1 MKIAG
6 GPALYCVVPRRSDD
20 RISGKRVWKRSM
32 ECLLNELGLKSLN
45 DTYFEH
51 YKTINVIT

>member
-6 GPALYCVVPRRSDD
+6 GLALYCVVPQRSDD

-32 ECLLNELGLKSLN
+32 RCLLN
-45 DTYFEH
+45 
-51 YKTINVIT
+51 